1 MDFQKRIDELTD
13 RLNFLNHR
21 YYMDNVSEVSD
32 YEFDMMLKELENL
45 EKQYPEYK
53 REDSPSSRVGG
64 TVTKEFAT
72 VKHKFPM
79 LSLGNTY
86 SEQELRD
93 FDERVRKGLLS
104 TDYQYVCEQK
114 FDGVAISITYE
125 KGVLKRAVTRG
136 DGTQGDD
143 VTNNVKTIRTI
154 PLRLSSADVP
164 DLVEVRG
171 EVFLGRETFAK
182 INKER
187 EDIGEAI
194 LANPRNAASGTLK
207 MQDSGVVAK
216 RNLNCYLYSL
226 MGNNLPFDS
235 HEESLIAMRKWGF
248 QVSQT
253 YQKCASIEEVLH
265 YIHHW
270 EEKRFELP
278 VDTDGIVIKINSYGQ
293 QEQLGFTAKTPRWA
307 ISFKFKAESAVTKLL
322 SISYQVGRTGAV
334 TPVANLEPV
343 LLAGTTV
350 KRASLHNA
358 NEIERL
364 DLCVGDYVHVEKG
377 GEIIPKI
384 TAVETSRRESGL
396 SRVVYLANCPECG
409 TALVRQEGEAN
420 HYCPNEKGCPP
431 QIKGKFE
438 HFIQRKAMNIDGIGS
453 ETIELLFNKGHI
465 KVLADLYDLTYE
477 QVVGLDRFAS
487 KSARNLIDGIEASKK
502 IPFKQVLFAIGIRF
516 VGATTAEK
524 LANHFGTIDAI
535 QQATLEQLTQAPEVG
550 DKIAQSIV
558 LYFQDADNVSNLQRM
573 RAAGLQFEN
582 EAGPAP
588 ESDKLQGKSFVVS
601 GVFQQ
606 FSRDEITD
614 KILSN
619 GGKVLSGVSGKLDFI
634 VAGEN
639 MGPSKLEKATKLGIK
654 IINETEFLAMLQ

>member
-1 MDFQKRIDELTD
+1 MDFQKRINELTE
-13 RLNFLNHR
+13 RLNFFNHR
-21 YYMDNVSEVSD
+21 YYMDSVSEVSD
-32 YEFDMMLKELENL
+32 YEFDMMLKELEGL
-45 EKQYPEYK
+45 ERQYPDLK
-53 REDSPSSRVGG
+53 REDSPTSRVGG
-64 TVTKEFAT
+64 TITKEFVT
-72 VKHKFPM
+72 VKHRFPM

-93 FDERVRKGLLS
+93 FDERVRKGLLT

-125 KGVLKRAVTRG
+125 NGVLKRAVTRG

-143 VTNNVKTIRTI
+143 VTTNVKTIRSI
-154 PLRLSSADVP
+154 PLRLHGSGIP
-164 DLVEVRG
+164 DLLEVRG
-171 EVFLGRETFAK
+171 EVFLGRDVFAK

-187 EDIGEAI
+187 EDIGEAL

-216 RNLNCYLYSL
+216 RNLNCYLYAL
-226 MGNNLPFDS
+226 MGNDLPFDS
-235 HEESLIAMRKWGF
+235 HEESLAAMRKWGF

-253 YQKCASIEEVLH
+253 YEKCATIEEVLK
-265 YIHHW
+265 YIHKW

-278 VDTDGIVIKINSYGQ
+278 VDTDGIVIKVNSYAQ

-307 ISFKFKAESAVTKLL
+307 ISFKFKAESAVTRLL
-322 SISYQVGRTGAV
+322 DITYQVGRTGAV
-334 TPVANLEPV
+334 TPVANLAPV

-364 DLCVGDYVHVEKG
+364 GLCIGDYVHVEKG

-384 TAVETSRRESGL
+384 TGVETSRREPGL
-396 SRVVYLANCPECG
+396 SKVVYLANCPECG

-453 ETIELLFNKGHI
+453 ETIELLFNKGYI

-477 QVVGLDRFAS
+477 QVVALDRFAS
-487 KSARNLIDGIEASKK
+487 KSAQNLIDGIEASKK

-524 LANHFGTIDAI
+524 LANHFGNIDAI
-535 QQATLEQLTQAPEVG
+535 RHATLEQLTQAPEVG
-550 DKIAQSIV
+550 EKIAQSIV
-558 LYFQDADNVSNLQRM
+558 LYFQDSDNISNLERLQ
-573 RAAGLQFEN
+573 AAGLQFEN

-606 FSRDEITD
+606 FSREEITD

-619 GGKVLSGVSGKLDFI
+619 GGKILSGVSGKLDFL
-634 VAGEN
+634 VVGEN

-654 IINETEFLAMLQ
+654 MINEEEFLAMLQ